1 MVVAVAMA
9 MAMVMVSVMQRRPYR
24 STNLFDSHDL
34 PNFLTHPGFF
44 RVGRKVLGDS
54 HWQRQVMGDIRQ
66 LRRLPKGRC
75 HDTNQIFSL
84 NPQRYQ

>member
-1 MVVAVAMA
+1 MVVAMA

-44 RVGRKVLGDS
+44 RVGRKVLGDARR
-54 HWQRQVMGDIRQ
+54 QRQVMGDIRQ
-66 LRRLPKGRC
+66 LQRFPKARC

-84 NPQRYQ
+84 NTQRDQ